1 MTAIDS
7 NPIMKR
13 KHFAQLEHVGPIIAI
28 VMLKCVVLL
37 TTCAPRALDYGSNT
51 SLLTPE
57 TDWYSGPE
65 WSPDGESI
73 GFSDYQDNDYVID
86 MKTGIWSSMH
96 IGLPQP
102 VPNSSQMTWYEADS
116 VAYIGWGRSTD
127 SRWLVISDLDGI
139 AEIQFETAALVKDF
153 CWSIA
158 AGIFVMGLG
167 GTEGPQGD
175 WIQEYDPELGRL
187 QAYLGR
193 LYQVEENEVITSIDC
208 HPLRDEI
215 AVAIRSDARPMRVE
229 RMSLGAAEREVLF
242 EAESGVD
249 LDELSFS
256 PDGEWLAVRTVAG
269 SSSRLRRGIMLLST
283 TGEDPIQLD
292 LPWRREGVVDL
303 AWSPTSNQLL
313 VRLIHRV
320 GHYSLHLLDVS
331 PWLEE

>member
-1 MTAIDS
+1 MKHLLNEGLKSPWPVLASALLILSACTAIATDYGG
-7 NPIMKR
+7 R
-13 KHFAQLEHVGPIIAI
+13 TT
-28 VMLKCVVLL
+28 LL
-37 TTCAPRALDYGSNT
+37 TDATG
-51 SLLTPE
+51 
-57 TDWYSGPE
+57 WYSEPL
-65 WSPDGESI
+65 WSPDGTLIS
-73 GFSDYQDNDYVID
+73 FSDFEGNETIMNLDSGTLTTMALGRPEPVER
-86 MKTGIWSSMH
+86 
-96 IGLPQP
+96 IGPT
-102 VPNSSQMTWYEADS
+102 VWYEPDA
-116 VAYIGWGRSTD
+116 IGYGGWSRSAAGSWFVT
-127 SRWLVISDLDGI
+127 SDLQGD
-139 AEIQFETAALVKDF
+139 AEVVF
-153 CWSIA
+153 
-158 AGIFVMGLG
+158 
-167 GTEGPQGD
+167 GTEASILKLCWNSGAQKFIMSLGAPGD
-175 WIQEYDPELGRL
+175 IYGTWLQEYDPELGRL